1 MNMGN
6 RQIGNWRIGSELAEC
21 HVGAQVVLIFS
32 NDQKFQGIFKG
43 IDEEGEEIKLQA
55 IGKQSTIGL
64 PLDQLFIWCEAAD
77 IKPIDAV
84 VYPSDEPTISV
95 VDDAIYGGAHCY
107 VIRECL
113 GFNDGKTQYVETEQV
128 VRFVQ
133 KNDDG
138 TMIPGL
144 QSEQLVLTLLDR
156 HEKLN
161 ARFPS
166 EQNAK
171 MIAGLRMFL
180 EACEERVKNRM
191 ERGVMGKLKK

>member
-1 MNMGN
+1 MKKEHLGN
-6 RQIGNWRIGSELAEC
+6 THIPTDLNEC
-21 HVGAQVVLIFS
+21 PKGACVKLHFADGFS
-32 NDQKFQGIFKG
+32 YQGIFMG
-43 IDEEGEEIKLQA
+43 LTELIGTTSVCLA
-55 IGKQSTIGL
+55 IGKIYRLIPLRDVST
-64 PLDQLFIWCEAAD
+64 WYMVATVE
-77 IKPIDAV
+77 PINAV

-95 VDDAIYGGAHCY
+95 VDDETYGGAHCY

-128 VRFVQ
+128 IRFVR

-144 QSEQLVLTLLDR
+144 QSEQLVLALLDR

-191 ERGVMGKLKK
+191 ERGVMGELKK

>member
-1 MNMGN
+1 MENKQFGN
-6 RQIGNWRIGSELAEC
+6 GHIPVDLSKCPKGTCIKLLLHDG
-21 HVGAQVVLIFS
+21 FS
-32 NDQKFQGIFKG
+32 YRGIFRG
-43 IDEEGEEIKLQA
+43 LVNFGETLSARLSIEEELRLFPLRDVSMWYMVA
-55 IGKQSTIGL
+55 IT
-64 PLDQLFIWCEAAD
+64 
-77 IKPIDAV
+77 KPIDAV
-84 VYPSDEPTISV
+84 VYPSDERTISV
-95 VDDAIYGGAHCY
+95 INDATYGGAHCY

-144 QSEQLVLTLLDR
+144 QSEQLVLALLDR

-161 ARFPS
+161 TRFPS
-166 EQNAK
+166 EQNTK

-191 ERGVMGKLKK
+191 ERGVMGELKK

>member
-1 MNMGN
+1 MEN
-6 RQIGNWRIGSELAEC
+6 RQIGNWRIGSEIEAC
-21 HVGAQVVLIFS
+21 FSGTQVVLMFF
-32 NDQKFQGIFKG
+32 DKQMFQGVFRG
-43 IDEEGEEIKLQA
+43 IDEESEEIKLQA
-55 IGKQSTIGL
+55 IGGQSVIGL
-64 PLDQLFIWCEAAD
+64 PLNQLFIWCEAAD
-77 IKPIDAV
+77 VKPIDAV

-95 VDDAIYGGAHCY
+95 VDDATYGGAHCY

-113 GFNDGKTQYVETEQV
+113 GFNDGKTQYVETRQV
-128 VRFVQ
+128 IRFVQ

-144 QSEQLVLTLLDR
+144 QSEQLVLALLDR

-191 ERGVMGKLKK
+191 ERGVMGELKK

>member
-1 MNMGN
+1 MEN
-6 RQIGNWRIGSELAEC
+6 RQIGNWRIGSEIAAY
-21 HVGAQVVLIFS
+21 HSGAQVVLIFF
-32 NDQKFQGIFKG
+32 NDQKFQGIFRG
-43 IDEEGEEIKLQA
+43 IDEESGEIKLQA
-55 IGKQSTIGL
+55 IGNQSLIGL

-95 VDDAIYGGAHCY
+95 VDDETYGGAHCY

-113 GFNDGKTQYVETEQV
+113 GFNDGKTQYIDTEQV

-138 TMIPGL
+138 TIIPGL
-144 QSEQLVLTLLDR
+144 QSEQLVLALFDR

-191 ERGVMGKLKK
+191 ERGVMGELKK

>member
-1 MNMGN
+1 MFFDKQM
-6 RQIGNWRIGSELAEC
+6 
-21 HVGAQVVLIFS
+21 
-32 NDQKFQGIFKG
+32 FQGVFRG
-43 IDEEGEEIKLQA
+43 IDEESEEIKLQA
-55 IGKQSTIGL
+55 IGGQSVIGL
-64 PLDQLFIWCEAAD
+64 PLDQLFIWCETAD
-77 IKPIDAV
+77 VKPIDAV

-95 VDDAIYGGAHCY
+95 VDDATYGGAHCY

-113 GFNDGKTQYVETEQV
+113 GFNDGKTQYVETRQV
-128 VRFVQ
+128 IRFVQ

-144 QSEQLVLTLLDR
+144 QSEQLVLALLDR

-191 ERGVMGKLKK
+191 ERGVMGELKK

>member
-1 MNMGN
+1 MKRKRNYS
-6 RQIGNWRIGSELAEC
+6 RFYAIAKAKS
-21 HVGAQVVLIFS
+21 
-32 NDQKFQGIFKG
+32 
-43 IDEEGEEIKLQA
+43 ID
-55 IGKQSTIGL
+55 
-64 PLDQLFIWCEAAD
+64 LDQHKEVLVSQFTGGR
-77 IKPIDAV
+77 
-84 VYPSDEPTISV
+84 TISV

-144 QSEQLVLTLLDR
+144 QSEQLVLALLDR

-161 ARFPS
+161 TRFPS

-180 EACEERVKNRM
+180 EACEERVRNRM
-191 ERGVMGKLKK
+191 ERGVMGELKK

>member
-1 MNMGN
+1 MKN
-6 RQIGNWRIGSELAEC
+6 RQIGSWRISSEITEC
-21 HVGAQVVLIFS
+21 PSGAQVVLVFY
-32 NDQKFQGIFKG
+32 NEQKFQGIFQG
-43 IDEEGEEIKLQA
+43 IDEESEEIKLQA
-55 IGKQSTIGL
+55 IGGQSVIGL
-64 PLDQLFIWCEAAD
+64 PLDRLFIWCEAAD
-77 IKPIDAV
+77 VKPIDAG

-95 VDDAIYGGAHCY
+95 VDDETYGGAHCY

-113 GFNDGKTQYVETEQV
+113 GFNGGKTQYVETEQV
-128 VRFVQ
+128 IRFVR

-161 ARFPS
+161 TRFPS

-191 ERGVMGKLKK
+191 ERGVIGELKK

>member
-1 MNMGN
+1 MPAELTECRQGAEIVLVFDN
-6 RQIGNWRIGSELAEC
+6 RDEY
-21 HVGAQVVLIFS
+21 
-32 NDQKFQGIFKG
+32 QGIFRG
-43 IDEEGEEIKLQA
+43 FDNEEIVLQA
-55 IGKQSTIGL
+55 CGSQSKIGL
-64 PLDQLFIWCEAAD
+64 PLERLYTWCVVGEV
-77 IKPIDAV
+77 KPIDAV
-84 VYPSDEPTISV
+84 VYPSDERTISV

-144 QSEQLVLTLLDR
+144 QSEQLVLALLDR

-161 ARFPS
+161 TRFPS

-180 EACEERVKNRM
+180 EACEERVRNRM
-191 ERGVMGKLKK
+191 ERGVMGELKK

>member
-1 MNMGN
+1 MKS
-6 RQIGNWRIGSELAEC
+6 RQIGNWRIGSELAGC
-21 HVGAQVVLIFS
+21 HIGAQVVMSFS
-32 NDQKFQGIFKG
+32 NDRSFRGIFKG
-43 IDEEGEEIKLQA
+43 LVEGGKTIRLQA
-55 IGKQSTIGL
+55 IGHPAIIAL
-64 PLDQLFIWCEAAD
+64 PFDQLSVWCEMAD
-77 IKPIDAV
+77 VKPIDAV

-95 VDDAIYGGAHCY
+95 VDDATYGGAHCY

-113 GFNDGKTQYVETEQV
+113 GFDDGKTQYVETEQV
-128 VRFVQ
+128 IRFVR

-144 QSEQLVLTLLDR
+144 QSEQLVLALLDR

-191 ERGVMGKLKK
+191 ERGVMGELKK

>member
-1 MNMGN
+1 MENK
-6 RQIGNWRIGSELAEC
+6 QLGNWRIGSDLTKC

-32 NDQKFQGIFKG
+32 NGYTFQSIFLG
-43 IDEEGEEIKLQA
+43 IDEESEEIKMQA
-55 IGKQSTIGL
+55 TGNHSMIKL
-64 PLDQLFIWCEAAD
+64 PLDRLFAWCEAAD

-84 VYPSDEPTISV
+84 VYPSDERTISV
-95 VDDAIYGGAHCY
+95 VDDATYGGAHCY

-144 QSEQLVLTLLDR
+144 QSEQLVLALLDR

-180 EACEERVKNRM
+180 EACEDRVKNRM
-191 ERGVMGKLKK
+191 ERGVMGELKK

>member
-1 MNMGN
+1 MKKAYCCNTHIPIDLDKCPKGTC
-6 RQIGNWRIGSELAEC
+6 IKLHLHDG
-21 HVGAQVVLIFS
+21 FS
-32 NDQKFQGIFKG
+32 HKGIFRG
-43 IDEEGEEIKLQA
+43 LVNFGETLSVCLKIGEKFRLFPLRDVSTWYMVA
-55 IGKQSTIGL
+55 I
-64 PLDQLFIWCEAAD
+64 

-84 VYPSDEPTISV
+84 VYPSEEPTISV
-95 VDDAIYGGAHCY
+95 VDDETYGGAHCY

-113 GFNDGKTQYVETEQV
+113 GFNDSETQYVETEQV
-128 VRFVQ
+128 IRFVR

-144 QSEQLVLTLLDR
+144 QSEQLVLALLDR

-191 ERGVMGKLKK
+191 ERGVMGELKK

>member
-1 MNMGN
+1 MEKKQVGTWRLPAELTECRQGAEIVLVFDN
-6 RQIGNWRIGSELAEC
+6 RDEY
-21 HVGAQVVLIFS
+21 
-32 NDQKFQGIFKG
+32 QGIFRG
-43 IDEEGEEIKLQA
+43 FDNEEIVLQA
-55 IGKQSTIGL
+55 CGSQSKIGL
-64 PLDQLFIWCEAAD
+64 PLERLYTWCVVGEV
-77 IKPIDAV
+77 KPIDAV
-84 VYPSDEPTISV
+84 VYPSDERTISV

-113 GFNDGKTQYVETEQV
+113 GFNDGKTQYTETEQV

-144 QSEQLVLTLLDR
+144 QSEQLVLALLDR

-161 ARFPS
+161 TRFPS

-180 EACEERVKNRM
+180 EACEERLRNRM
-191 ERGVMGKLKK
+191 ERGVMGELKK